1 MKKIKT
7 LFDSKRLLVIK
18 TLFAKK
24 KSIPTSKIL
33 NFLIFCTGL
42 LSYYFNYYL
51 LTFYVVL
58 HFTISLGQYLNKN
71 FNQKVQNIHQD
82 QITIRDHYLKDFKTL
97 YYLILIIR
105 VLTILFYFY
114 FFSLDPKVMHDLSDL
129 FYGVTYTF
137 VIAGLIDM
145 GISLYII
152 FYKNNPVIE
161 VAANVCWQCSKGLV
175 PLGALHMSCNVPFI
189 APNKVSNFYHIYSP
203 LGRGYGVWSS
213 GQLLQIDYLKTQLGG
228 EFNYK
233 KIIDSDNMVN
243 PAKLQQYA
251 NGHKIGPTVLNS
263 VAFPA
268 QNLTN
273 KK

>member
-1 MKKIKT
+1 MIIKKQFLKKKNFFHKKKIIQT
-7 LFDSKRLLVIK
+7 
-18 TLFAKK
+18 AN
-24 KSIPTSKIL
+24 IL
-33 NFLIFCTGL
+33 NYLIFCIGL
-42 LSYYFNYYL
+42 LSYYFKYYL

-58 HFTISLGQYLNKN
+58 HFTISLGQYLNKD
-71 FNQKVQNIHQD
+71 FNLKVQNFHQD

-97 YYLILIIR
+97 YYLVFTIR

-161 VAANVCWQCSKGLV
+161 TVANVCYQCVKGLV
-175 PLGALHMSCNVPFI
+175 PIGALHMSCNVPFI

-213 GQLLQIDYLKTQLGG
+213 GQLLQIDYIKTQLGG
-228 EFNYK
+228 EFDYT
-233 KIIDSDNMVN
+233 KIIDSNNMVN
-243 PAKLQQYA
+243 PAKLKQYA

-268 QNLTN
+268 QNPTN